1 MAPAVQVI
9 QQEKTRMDESTI
21 KALGKVLK
29 EELRL
34 PEDLPFPIKRALQAL
49 AELPEDNQSAET
61 PQKAGN
67 GQEQAAGSQP
77 TNPQPYV
84 Q

>member
-1 MAPAVQVI
+1 M
-9 QQEKTRMDESTI
+9 EKSTI

-49 AELPEDNQSAET
+49 AALPEDKESAET
-61 PQKAGN
+61 PQKASN
-67 GQEQAAGSQP
+67 GH
-77 TNPQPYV
+77 
-84 Q
+84 

>member
-1 MAPAVQVI
+1 M
-9 QQEKTRMDESTI
+9 EKSTI

-29 EELRL
+29 QELRL

-49 AELPEDNQSAET
+49 AELPEDKECPAEM
-61 PQKAGN
+61 PQKASN
-67 GQEQAAGSQP
+67 GQEQAAGSQF
-77 TNPQPYV
+77 TNTQPYV